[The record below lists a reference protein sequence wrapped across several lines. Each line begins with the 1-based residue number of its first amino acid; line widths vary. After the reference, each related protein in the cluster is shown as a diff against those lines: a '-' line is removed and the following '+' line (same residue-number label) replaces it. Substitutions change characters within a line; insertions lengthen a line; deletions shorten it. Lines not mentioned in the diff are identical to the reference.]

1 MKTSYFSFGQ
11 CHTHSYNG
19 ITLDKNIVVKISAE
33 NPRDKMFELFGAKW
47 CFEYENIPNMEFFP
61 RGVFNINTNK
71 FE

>member
-1 MKTSYFSFGQ
+1 
-11 CHTHSYNG
+11 
-19 ITLDKNIVVKISAE
+19 
-33 NPRDKMFELFGAKW
+33 MFELFGAKW